1 MNYDIGLRIGI
12 TSCGWSIINKDL
24 ERIEDLGVR
33 VFEKAENPD
42 GTASAAPRREAR
54 KSRRKHRRK
63 KHRIERIKR
72 LIVQHDLL
80 SKKELDSLYL
90 SPFNIDVW
98 NLRVEAL
105 ERKLDNREFA
115 RVLIHLVQRR
125 GFQTIR
131 KSVEIQEEGKL
142 LENVSENERIMKVNG
157 YKTVGEMFSK
167 HEKFTHHKRNK
178 DGSYTSVVTRSL
190 LLKEIKT
197 IFNSQRIL
205 GNVFSTQKLE
215 SDYLYIWGSQRPTL
229 TYEQLMS
236 MVGNCIY
243 EKKEKRAPKTSW
255 AFQYF
260 SLLQKINKLKV
271 SDDNTLRKLS
281 KEERDIVI
289 ELAFKKKN
297 VSFVDIRKALKLN
310 DNTKFNHLTYSH
322 VVETKKVEK
331 ATFIELKG
339 YHLIKKQLKDKNVE
353 LTQEL
358 QPKDYDAI
366 AAASTFFKNDIEFRD
381 YLRNQYLDS
390 NGKRK
395 SNIANKVFEDKVIA
409 AVFELN
415 FSKVCHLS
423 FKSLYKLI
431 PHLEKGL
438 DYKEAILCA
447 GYNFR
452 DENKRDKKLFLP
464 VIQQETNPVVHRAL
478 TQARKVINAIIREY
492 GSPNTIRFVV
502 ANDLAKT
509 YKQRKEL
516 ESTLK
521 KNRAENEK
529 IKTKLLSMGIINP
542 TGMDIVKYK
551 LWYEQSGICLYTGR
565 QMELS
570 SLFKPGYS
578 IVNHIIPYN
587 RSFDDTYHN
596 RVLTLTE
603 TKYEKGNKIPFEY
616 FGAEETCWNEYEKRV
631 STSKKI
637 HDKKREKLL
646 IRNFDIEYE
655 NEMISN
661 NVFDTHYIGSYFEK
675 YIDEHLQFKKSTK
688 KQKVFSIH
696 GNMVAHLHSRWGFN
710 KNSREI
716 YLNHAVDA
724 AIVAVLTDQLIR
736 NIADYY
742 RRDNILEQKGSLKFP
757 EPWKSFS
764 IELEA
769 RISPQVRDLIKK
781 LNLDSYLD
789 VDILHIKPVFISKKP
804 RRKVNGEA
812 HKSTIRSLIGINEIG
827 KTVTCIKTRL
837 EDIPFD
843 ENGDFPMYGKDTD
856 KYTYTAIKERYLE
869 FNKDKEKAFSTPL
882 YKLKRNGEPGN
893 QIKSVKIIDTRNIVN
908 KVNQGKGIAYNSNI
922 IRVDVFSRDQKYYV
936 VPIYLRDFI
945 KGSLPNKII
954 TAAKG
959 FMQWPE
965 TDNSYTFL
973 FSIFPNDLIK
983 VVPKE
988 GKFIKAKNEN
998 KENINLTEILG
1009 YFKGLDSSTGAFT
1022 LESHDGSLLARGIG
1036 TKNLLLIEKYQVDVL
1051 GRYNKVGNEERQDIK
1066 IQQN

>member
-12 TSCGWSIINKDL
+12 TSCGWAIINKDL
-24 ERIEDLGVR
+24 KRIEDLGVR

-54 KSRRKHRRK
+54 KSRRKNRRK

-80 SKKELDSLYL
+80 SKKEMDTLYL
-90 SPFNIDVW
+90 TPFDIEVW

-125 GFQTIR
+125 GFQTNR
-131 KSVEIQEEGKL
+131 KSVETQEEGKL
-142 LENVSENERIMKVNG
+142 LENISENDRIMKENG
-157 YKTVGEMFSK
+157 YKTVGEMFIN
-167 HEKFTHHKRNK
+167 HEKFKHNKRNK
-178 DGSYTSVVTRSL
+178 DGNYSNVVARSL
-190 LLKEIKT
+190 LLTEIKA
-197 IFNSQRIL
+197 IFDAQRRL
-205 GNVFSTQKLE
+205 GNLFANPKFEL
-215 SDYLYIWGSQRPTL
+215 DYLYIWGSQRPTL

-236 MVGNCIY
+236 MVGNCIF
-243 EKKEKRAPKTSW
+243 EKKEKRAPKASW

-260 SLLQKINKLKV
+260 LLLQKVNKLKV
-271 SDDNTLRKLS
+271 LDDNTLRNLS

-289 ELAFKKKN
+289 KLAFKKKK
-297 VSFVDIRKALKLN
+297 VSFMDIRKALNLN
-310 DNTKFNHLTYSH
+310 ENTRFNHLTYSQ

-339 YHLIKKQLKDKNVE
+339 YHLIRKHLKYIDDD
-353 LTQEL
+353 LHQEL
-358 QPKDYDAI
+358 ETQDYDAI
-366 AAASTFFKNDIEFRD
+366 AAASTFFKNDTDIRD
-381 YLRNQYLDS
+381 YLRNQYVDS
-390 NGKRK
+390 KGIRK
-395 SNIANKVFEDKVIA
+395 SNVANKMFEDNVIA
-409 AVFELN
+409 AVSELN

-423 FKSLYKLI
+423 FKALYKLI

-438 DYKEAILCA
+438 NYEEAILSA
-447 GYNFR
+447 GYNLH
-452 DENKRDKKLFLP
+452 DQNKRNKKLFLP
-464 VIQQETNPVVHRAL
+464 VMKQETNPIVHRAL

-502 ANDLAKT
+502 ANNLTKT
-509 YKQRKEL
+509 YKERKEI
-516 ESTLK
+516 ESILK
-521 KNRAENEK
+521 KNRADNEK
-529 IKTKLLSMGIINP
+529 IKTKLLNMGIINP
-542 TGMDIVKYK
+542 TGMDIVMYK
-551 LWYEQSGICLYTGR
+551 LWYEQSGYCLYTGR

-570 SLFKPGYS
+570 RIFKPGYS

-616 FGAEETCWNEYEKRV
+616 FGTEETWWNEYEERV
-631 STSKKI
+631 NAIKKI
-637 HDKKREKLL
+637 HDKKRENLL
-646 IRNFDIEYE
+646 IRNFYVEYE

-661 NVFDTHYIGSYFEK
+661 NIFTNHYIGSCFEK
-675 YIDEHLQFKKSTK
+675 YIDEHLQFKKSSM
-688 KQKVFSIH
+688 KQKVFSIQEK
-696 GNMVAHLHSRWGFN
+696 MVAHLHSRWGFN
-710 KNSREI
+710 KSNREI

-724 AIVAVLTDQLIR
+724 AIVAVITDQLIYSV
-736 NIADYY
+736 AEYY
-742 RRDNILEQKGSLKFP
+742 RRDNNREQKGDYMFP

-764 IELEA
+764 RELEA
-769 RISPQVRDLIKK
+769 RISPEVRDLISK

-789 VDILHIKPVFISKKP
+789 KDFSHIKPVFISKKP
-804 RRKVNGEA
+804 RRKVIGEA
-812 HKSTIRSLIGINEIG
+812 HKSTIRSPIGINEKG
-827 KTVTCIKTRL
+827 KMITSIKTKL

-843 ENGDFPMYGKDTD
+843 ENGNFPMYGKETD

-869 FNKDKEKAFSTPL
+869 FNKDKEKAFSKPL
-882 YKLKRNGEPGN
+882 YKLKKNGEPGN

-908 KVNQGKGIAYNSNI
+908 QVNQGKGIAYNSNI
-922 IRVDVFSRDQKYYV
+922 TRVDVFTKDQKYYV
-936 VPIYLRDFI
+936 VPIYLSNFI
-945 KGSLPNKII
+945 KRSLPNKII

-965 TDNSYTFL
+965 VDNSYTFL